1 MPEVSLNSYDIAIIG
16 AGPAGMSAAITASKA
31 GASVVVLDDKPRSG
45 GQIYRN
51 VDASP
56 LADPA
61 LLGED
66 YLKGSQLTAVFK
78 RCSAEHISG
87 VSVWHVGDDGE
98 LLFSLDGETQR
109 LTARQIIIATGA
121 MERPFPVPGWH
132 LPGVMSAGS
141 AQVMLKSDGLV
152 RDGAVF
158 AGTGPLLYLIVAQ
171 YLRLGVK
178 VKALVDTTPKNN
190 YLSSMSEITGA
201 MSAVGM
207 LIKGL
212 GLMNEIR
219 KSDTKVYRFAEGLE
233 VQGESACR
241 GLSFTIS
248 GKRHEIETEHLF
260 LHQGVIPNLN
270 MTRALGLKHTWCEQ
284 QLCWKPQTDI
294 WGQSSH
300 SFIAVAGD
308 SSGIV
313 GADSAAAMGRICAL
327 RQLANQGRITELQV
341 EHDGAEDL
349 RFIKRQNRF
358 RRFIDRLYRP
368 VDQHR
373 KPTADNTVVCRCEE
387 RTVKDLKQGFA
398 LGAREPNQL
407 KSQTRC
413 GMGPCQG
420 RMCGHTVSELL
431 ADWRQQP
438 VSEVGYYRLRSPM
451 RLVTLQ
457 ELSRF
462 TDVMPA
468 SPVTAA
474 SDVQVKAAGEETKE
488 QELAQ

>member
-1 MPEVSLNSYDIAIIG
+1 MTEFAMSSYDIAIIG
-16 AGPAGMSAAITASKA
+16 AGPAGMSAAVTATQA

-56 LADPA
+56 LVHPA
-61 LLGED
+61 TLGAD
-66 YLKGSQLTAVFK
+66 YLKGSKITAAFK
-78 RCSAEHISG
+78 ACSAEHISNAM
-87 VSVWHVGDDGE
+87 VWHVGDNGE
-98 LLFSLDGETQR
+98 LLFSLNGKTQR
-109 LTARQIIIATGA
+109 LTARQIIITTGA
-121 MERPFPVPGWH
+121 MERPFPIPGWH

-178 VKALVDTTPKNN
+178 VKALIDTTPKKN
-190 YLSSMSEITGA
+190 YITSMSKFTGA
-201 MSAVGM
+201 MNAPGM

-219 KSDTKVYRFAEGLE
+219 KSDTKVYAFAEGLK
-233 VQGESACR
+233 VLGDQSCK
-241 GLSFTIS
+241 GLSFNIS
-248 GKRHEIETEHLF
+248 GKKHEISADHLF

-270 MTRALGLKHTWCEQ
+270 MTQALGLKHIWCKQ
-284 QLCWKPQTDI
+284 QLCWKPDVDS
-294 WGQSSH
+294 WGQSSQD
-300 SFIAVAGD
+300 FIVVAGD

-313 GADSAAAMGRICAL
+313 GADSAAAMGRLCAL
-327 RQLANQGRITELQV
+327 RQLVNLGLITDLQLTQQ
-341 EHDGAEDL
+341 AKKDL
-349 RFIKRQNRF
+349 RFTRRQQRF
-358 RRFIDRLYRP
+358 RGFIDRLYQP
-368 VDQHR
+368 INQHR
-373 KPTADNTVVCRCEE
+373 KPVDDNTVVCRCEE
-387 RTVKDLKQGFA
+387 LTVKDLKQGFA
-398 LGAREPNQL
+398 LGGRDPNQL

-431 ADWRQQP
+431 ADWGQK
-438 VSEVGYYRLRSPM
+438 SMAEVGYYRLRSPM

-457 ELSRF
+457 ELSHF
-462 TDVMPA
+462 TDVNPGLRINTA
-468 SPVTAA
+468 DVIKQEVTR
-474 SDVQVKAAGEETKE
+474 
-488 QELAQ
+488 

>member
-1 MPEVSLNSYDIAIIG
+1 MTEYFAPESHNNSVNDSYDIAVIG
-16 AGPAGMSAAITASKA
+16 AGPAGMSAAIIAQRA
-31 GASVVVLDDKPRSG
+31 GASVVVLDDKARSG

-56 LADPA
+56 LSQPEV
-61 LLGED
+61 LGED
-66 YLKGSQLTAVFK
+66 YLKGSVLTGRFK
-78 RCSAEHISG
+78 QSNVHHITG
-87 VSVWHVGDDGE
+87 VTVWHVGDNGE
-98 LLFSLDGETQR
+98 VLFSDNGTTCR

-121 MERPFPVPGWH
+121 MERPFPIPGWH

-152 RDGAVF
+152 RDDAVF

-178 VKALVDTTPKNN
+178 VRALVDTTPRHN
-190 YLSSMSEITGA
+190 YLNAMTELGGA
-201 MSAVGM
+201 LSAPGM

-219 KSDTKVYRFAEGLE
+219 KAGVQVYRFAENLSVAGEEHAGGLKFCCGD
-233 VQGESACR
+233 QQHQIDSNN
-241 GLSFTIS
+241 
-248 GKRHEIETEHLF
+248 LF

-270 MTRALGLKHTWCEQ
+270 MSRALGLKHRWCEQ
-284 QLCWKPQTDI
+284 QLCWKPEIDH
-294 WGQSSH
+294 WGQSSKQH
-300 SFIAVAGD
+300 IAVVGD

-313 GADSAAAMGRICAL
+313 GADSTAAMGRITAL
-327 RQLANQGRITELQV
+327 KQLVKLNKISQSQADSE
-341 EHDGAEDL
+341 AAADL
-349 RFIKRQNRF
+349 RFIAKQKRF

-368 VDQHR
+368 LDQHR
-373 KPTADNTVVCRCEE
+373 KPTDQTTVVCRCEE
-387 RTVKDLKQGFA
+387 RTVADLKQGFA

-431 ADWRQQP
+431 ADWRNEP

-457 ELSRF
+457 ELSQF
-462 TDVMPA
+462 TEVKP
-468 SPVTAA
+468 SV
-474 SDVQVKAAGEETKE
+474 VQQEEV
-488 QELAQ
+488 